1 MSRPAVPLNPL
12 DVADRSDQ
20 RKRTARVHLDN
31 ASRFPG
37 TEGRIHHGIIDA
49 YHGETGLP
57 MAENAAAA
65 LNSAWAEVMTG
76 HGAASGGMFADQE
89 DGLPYDKKQPL
100 ILRRLAAE
108 RLFARIA
115 QPAPEMPG
123 VDIDLADV
131 IVSPYS
137 SMVLLEEAIATLAR
151 PGGVLVCPEGYYKS
165 VAGHITKYG
174 LRMAISPVTADDD
187 FRIDPEALA
196 RTLEHHAAQGDLC
209 GVLLTLP
216 GNPVVADYTVE
227 QLVEIGR
234 VLVAAEVPVIC
245 DMSFDLLVDGH
256 IPIASIVVPTEEGPV
271 RLYDRVLTIT
281 GNSKAFNAFGP
292 CKLGAA
298 CSGDRQW
305 LAAIRSRLRVAF
317 QRESTHLA
325 RATIE
330 GTSEDYLIQNR
341 KILRERMEF
350 ARERVAGVNARFG
363 TALLRPLGSSDGM
376 FLTLEFDT
384 EVMSAAAVRSS
395 ADLEDLLLMAAGV
408 DCVALDRTGSPRM
421 GVRLNVT
428 TPRRASGDAGTDL
441 VSELFDRIERL
452 LQRIDSG
459 LTYSGALLERR
470 IPARTPQVTTVGV
483 LRETAAGELRVAA
496 TPEDV
501 ATLIRRGLRVVVE
514 QGAGWRADF
523 TDAAYRAAGACV
535 VSGPESVFTASDLVA
550 WVKPPAYELDSMPI
564 RSGQLLFG
572 FQDPVQR
579 SREIHRLG
587 RQGVEA
593 VAFEHLAPTS
603 APPASALAPPAQVLA
618 PQTLTHTPPA
628 QADAPPA
635 QADAYTHPALGHTPK
650 ALAPPAQAR
659 AYTPSALA
667 YTAPTLAH
675 PAATLERVASGVSEA
690 EPDPLTAMSRIAGGV
705 AYREGRQL
713 LRARQPDCPVRA
725 LVIGC
730 GQAGL
735 AALDAASACGD
746 APPTAIGSRI
756 GHRAAAL
763 THGAGEFLLDLGPD
777 QVAEYIAAVRPNLVI
792 CAAGQ
797 RGTPAP
803 VLLDLPALAALPPGA
818 VVVDLTAKSGGNSAV
833 TRADGTVT
841 LANDITVLH
850 RSNFPSAR
858 PTLASRAYGAAATAA
873 ILRYSA
879 AQAGDS

>member
-1 MSRPAVPLNPL
+1 MSRQTVPPNPL
-12 DVADRSDQ
+12 DAADRSDQ
-20 RKRTARVHLDN
+20 RKRTARVYLDG
-31 ASRFPG
+31 ATRFPG

-65 LNSAWAEVMTG
+65 LNSAWAQVMSG
-76 HGAASGGMFADQE
+76 HGGASGGIYADRE

-100 ILRRLAAE
+100 ILRRLAAD

-115 QPAPEMPG
+115 QPTSEMPG

-174 LRMAISPVTADDD
+174 LRMVISPVTADDD

-256 IPIASIVVPTEEGPV
+256 IPIASIVVPTADGPV

-298 CSGDRQW
+298 CSGDGQW

-350 ARERVAGVNARFG
+350 ARQRVAGINDRFG

-428 TPRRASGDAGTDL
+428 TPRRASGDAGADL

-452 LQRIDSG
+452 LQRIDGG

-470 IPARTPQVTTVGV
+470 IPARSARVATVGV

-501 ATLIRRGLRVVVE
+501 ATLVRRGLRVLVE

-523 TDAAYRAAGACV
+523 TDAEYRAAGASV
-535 VSGPESVFTASDLVA
+535 VGGPEPVFAAADVVA
-550 WVKPPAYELDSMPI
+550 WVKPPVYELDSMPM

-579 SREIHRLG
+579 SRHIHRLG
-587 RQGVEA
+587 RRGVEA
-593 VAFEHLAPTS
+593 VAFEHMAVFDHL
-603 APPASALAPPAQVLA
+603 PPGP
-618 PQTLTHTPPA
+618 
-628 QADAPPA
+628 DA
-635 QADAYTHPALGHTPK
+635 
-650 ALAPPAQAR
+650 
-659 AYTPSALA
+659 
-667 YTAPTLAH
+667 
-675 PAATLERVASGVSEA
+675 A
-690 EPDPLTAMSRIAGGV
+690 ELDPLTAMSRIAGGV
-705 AYREGRQL
+705 AYREGRQR
-713 LRARQPDCPVRA
+713 LRTRQPDPLVRA

-735 AALDAASACGD
+735 AALDAAVACGD
-746 APPTAIGSRI
+746 VPPTAIGRRAEQ
-756 GHRAAAL
+756 RAAAL
-763 THGAGEFLLDLGPD
+763 THGASEFLLAPGPD

-803 VLLDLPALAALPPGA
+803 MLLDRSGLAALPPGA
-818 VVVDLTAKSGGNSAV
+818 VVVDLTAKSGGNCVV

-841 LANDITVLH
+841 LANDVTVIH

-873 ILRYSA
+873 ILRFSA
-879 AQAGDS
+879 TAAGDP